1 MNRNKVVA
9 DFPLSFWEEIL
20 SPKFMS
26 SVCIKHIDDIFP
38 NRDKRQDVKQFI
50 NKINKQIKRILQL
63 RNRIAHHKSIFPRKI
78 GQDWIALIN
87 VSWVKS
93 LLSESN

>member
-50 NKINKQIKRILQL
+50 DNPHDQIKWIRQL
-63 RNRIAHHKSIFPRKI
+63 RNRIAHLTSIFPRKI
-78 GQDWIALIN
+78 GQD
-87 VSWVKS
+87 
-93 LLSESN
+93 